1 MEIKRTSKPGG
12 KPAAKPAAEKGRKK
26 GSNEV
31 RNAAIRARVRA
42 LLIASVPPTE
52 IYPLLAE
59 EFGRPARE
67 IRLRHDEVKRA
78 ARDIERKSADAYWQ
92 WLLEANVE
100 NLARLQAEKDWRG
113 VQGQLKQIAELTGA
127 EAPKRIDVSTA
138 TALRP
143 LVAMLDDAT
152 AASIGAAFEGLEPTE

>member
-12 KPAAKPAAEKGRKK
+12 KPKAATGRGKG
-26 GSNEV
+26 NNAV
-31 RNAAIRARVRA
+31 RNAEIRARVRA

-78 ARDIERKSADAYWQ
+78 ARDTERKSADAYWQ

-100 NLARLQAEKDWRG
+100 NLARLQAEEDWRG

-127 EAPKRIDVSTA
+127 DAPKRLEHSGTLRTEAADSFLAELPDDVRASVLA
-138 TALRP
+138 ALP
-143 LVAMLDDAT
+143 
-152 AASIGAAFEGLEPTE
+152 EE